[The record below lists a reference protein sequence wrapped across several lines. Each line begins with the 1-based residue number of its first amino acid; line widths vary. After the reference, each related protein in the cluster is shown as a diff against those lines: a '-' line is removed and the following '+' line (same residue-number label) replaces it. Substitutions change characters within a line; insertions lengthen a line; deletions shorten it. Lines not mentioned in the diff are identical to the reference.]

1 MKLADLLKDFFRSYL
16 HDQRSLSPN
25 TLRSYRDTFKFLIQY
40 LHAQHGPQYVPRLED
55 LTPKTILAFLKYLED
70 PAKGRG
76 NCPRTRNHR
85 LVAIQSFFHYISLHY
100 PFLAHLVER
109 INSIPTK
116 RVPTKV
122 MGFLDRQELQA
133 LLKQP
138 KTHTS
143 DGIRDLALMTFAYNV
158 GARASEMT
166 NLQLSSF
173 NFPSRTVTI
182 IGKGNKE
189 RVTPLWPSIVR
200 LLKLYADHHRR
211 KPRPEFSNYFF
222 INQRGR
228 AFNRFG
234 IRALVKRHL
243 KAASRQCPSLAAK
256 TLSTHSLRHTCAVHL
271 LESRVDPNVIKAWLG
286 HASVQSTDAYLDTD
300 LTHKRRILDQ
310 FGPPPYVNG
319 QEGPEPPDT
328 GIDLLD
334 WLDDL

>member
-1 MKLADLLKDFFRSYL
+1 MKLADLLKDFFQTYL
-16 HDQRSLSPN
+16 QEQRSVSLH

-40 LHAQHGPQYVPRLED
+40 LHAQKGPDHVPLLGD
-55 LTPKTILAFLKYLED
+55 LTPKTIMAFLKYLED

-76 NCPRTRNHR
+76 NCPQTRNQR
-85 LVAIQSFFHYISLHY
+85 LAAIQCFFYYVSLHY
-100 PFLAHLVER
+100 PFLAHVAER
-109 INSIPTK
+109 ISGIPVK
-116 RVPTKV
+116 RAPSKV

-143 DGIRDLALMTFAYNV
+143 DGIRDLALLTFTYNT
-158 GARASEMT
+158 GARASEVT
-166 NLQLSSF
+166 GLKLSSF
-173 NFPSRTVTI
+173 NFPNRTVTI
-182 IGKGNKE
+182 FGKGNKE
-189 RVTPLWPSIVR
+189 RITPLWPSTVR
-200 LLKLYADHHRR
+200 LLKLYAEHHRR
-211 KPRPEFSNYFF
+211 KPLPEFANYIF

-243 KAASRQCPSLAAK
+243 KAAAKDCPSIAAK
-256 TLSTHSLRHTCAVHL
+256 ALSTHSLRHTTAVHL

-300 LTHKRRILDQ
+300 LTHKRRILDR

-319 QEGPEPPDT
+319 QEAPQMPDSST
-328 GIDLLD
+328 DLLD